1 MRLIVVIILIY
12 FIVRLSFVMKI
23 KLNLLLKW
31 FDDIY
36 WKNIGYY
43 INNILKLKG
52 MKSVTTESD
61 EWNYYY
67 NYVKRYRL
75 AYSY

>member
-1 MRLIVVIILIY
+1 MGLIVVIILIY

-52 MKSVTTESD
+52 MKSVTTEPD

>member
-1 MRLIVVIILIY
+1 MIY

-52 MKSVTTESD
+52 MKSVTMEPD

>member
-52 MKSVTTESD
+52 MKSVTTEPD

>member
-52 MKSVTTESD
+52 MKSVTTEPD

-67 NYVKRYRL
+67 NYVKRYRM
-75 AYSY
+75 AYSH

>member
-1 MRLIVVIILIY
+1 MGLIVVIILIY

-23 KLNLLLKW
+23 KSDLLLKW

-52 MKSVTTESD
+52 MKSVTTEPD
-61 EWNYYY
+61 EWNY
-67 NYVKRYRL
+67 
-75 AYSY
+75 